1 MEPCLPTLADTYPD
15 CIGKSSDM
23 RVGEGTLYC
32 GRDSMKWQDFADAV
46 SLFVHVES
54 ATHRLSDVM
63 KTDQKFFN
71 LPDFFGDVH
80 TLGAALLVDATTNLF
95 RRSSDGRRQ
104 PRMSLEHLISKYSL
118 FAASQ
123 PRDTI
128 YAFLS
133 IAKDTKPRTI
143 DPTDAESDSQDV
155 ARLREGLKNLPHA
168 YALLKSW
175 FSKMTEM
182 QSYQVNYE
190 LPVPVV
196 YSDFI
201 QFSIE
206 RSLTTDATRALDIIC
221 RPWAR
226 RPRPGDDQAGS
237 MVQVNGIWIFRQP
250 SNRVTAEGDPL
261 PSWIPDLA
269 GAPFALVQHPHH
281 QLGAK
286 MYRKHADSLVGLPSP
301 GERNYSAAGS
311 RTVDFSRTHF
321 KARPDQREL
330 DFDSLDNKTKTVIAS
345 ALPRDTRSYLFG
357 PDAARKTG
365 MYLKVRDGHDT
376 SIEKRVSWTTWCT
389 TLISR
394 LRSLKLSSEESIS
407 AGQHEHVQ
415 ADKGMYYSMLVEG
428 FILDEI
434 GQIEHP
440 SPAGDIPYAWAPFGG
455 WDDMETEPPE
465 EFWRTLVADR
475 GPHGQNA
482 LTFYPRACKEAL
494 SRLKLTKPN
503 PLKTEHIISEGGC
516 TIVAEFLRRVQS
528 VIWNRRLMRT
538 KHLGHLGLSHHDS
551 REGDLIC
558 VLYGCSVPVVLRRV
572 EKTPGQ
578 ILNDV
583 LEDMKDSKALIWR
596 NYIRRK
602 RLRNYTS
609 GKKTSSKQ
617 PPKESS
623 SASHQQDRPPSNES
637 QMSSHERYYSLVAQ
651 ATRSLLHTTG
661 RSLTSI
667 MRRLG
672 KIAGRLAEGL
682 RTIWFW
688 SALSICIILSYL
700 LITRPMTDSSDGW
713 VHMLPYR
720 PATSPFS
727 TLLPTIWDDGDML
740 VHDII
745 IQLTAFTLIFGSI
758 ILVFEIAWSKL
769 MQRLAKRRR
778 LKTYKRQVSRSHDPR
793 HYYKLMGECYVH
805 QMMDGEAINWQAR
818 WEGLDDEEKERRK
831 PMVFEL
837 R

>member
-1 MEPCLPTLADTYPD
+1 MRTDT
-15 CIGKSSDM
+15 
-23 RVGEGTLYC
+23 RTGEGTLYC
-32 GRDSMKWQDFADAV
+32 GMDSMKWQDFADAV

-95 RRSSDGRRQ
+95 RRSSDGKRQ

-133 IAKDTKPRTI
+133 ISKDAKPQTI
-143 DPTDAESDSQDV
+143 DPTDAESDSQEV
-155 ARLREGLKNLPHA
+155 FRLREGLENLPHA

-182 QSYQVNYE
+182 QSYKVNYE

-196 YSDFI
+196 YSEFI

-237 MVQVNGIWIFRQP
+237 MIEVDGNRIFQQP
-250 SNRVTAEGDPL
+250 SNRLTAEGDPL
-261 PSWIPDLA
+261 PSWIPDLT

-321 KARPDQREL
+321 KARLDQREL
-330 DFDSLDNKTKTVIAS
+330 DFDSLDGRTKNVIAS
-345 ALPRDTRSYLFG
+345 ALPKESRISLFG
-357 PDAARKTG
+357 PQAARKAG
-365 MYLKVRDGHDT
+365 MHLTLQDGQKST
-376 SIEKRVSWTTWCT
+376 LEQSVSWKTKFKLLLAW
-389 TLISR
+389 
-394 LRSLKLSSEESIS
+394 LRALKLSPKKTVSS
-407 AGQHEHVQ
+407 AQHAGKQ
-415 ADKGMYYSMLVEG
+415 TDKGMYYSMLVEG

-440 SPAGDIPYAWAPFGG
+440 SPAGDIPYDWAPFGG
-455 WDDMETEPPE
+455 WDDLETEPPE

-494 SRLKLTKPN
+494 SRLNLTKPN

-572 EKTPGQ
+572 EKSPGQ
-578 ILNDV
+578 MLNDV
-583 LEDMKDSKALIWR
+583 LEDMKDAKALIWR
-596 NYIRRK
+596 NYIGRK
-602 RLRNYTS
+602 NLKQYAS
-609 GKKTSSKQ
+609 GKKTTPRLRHKIQ
-617 PPKESS
+617 DHQ
-623 SASHQQDRPPSNES
+623 SHQ
-637 QMSSHERYYSLVAQ
+637 
-651 ATRSLLHTTG
+651 
-661 RSLTSI
+661 
-667 MRRLG
+667 
-672 KIAGRLAEGL
+672 AEGL
-682 RTIWFW
+682 PKDDMQTWLRERLDILAALARQQLLHNTRHSLTLLMRRPIRFVRCLAQGLRNTWFW
-688 SALSICIILSYL
+688 GALSICTTIFYL
-700 LITRPMTDSSDGW
+700 LFTRPMADSSRGW
-713 VHMLPYR
+713 AHMLPYR
-720 PATSPFS
+720 PLDPPLSV
-727 TLLPTIWDDGDML
+727 LLSNKWDDGDIL
-740 VHDII
+740 IHDLS
-745 IQLTAFTLIFGSI
+745 IQLATFTLTLGSI
-758 ILVFEIAWSKL
+758 ILLFEIAWSNV
-769 MQRLAKRRR
+769 MQRMAKESR

-793 HYYKLMGECYVH
+793 HHYKLMGECYVH

-818 WEGLDDEEKERRK
+818 WEGLSDEEKERRK

>member
-1 MEPCLPTLADTYPD
+1 
-15 CIGKSSDM
+15 
-23 RVGEGTLYC
+23 
-32 GRDSMKWQDFADAV
+32 
-46 SLFVHVES
+46 
-54 ATHRLSDVM
+54 
-63 KTDQKFFN
+63 
-71 LPDFFGDVH
+71 
-80 TLGAALLVDATTNLF
+80 
-95 RRSSDGRRQ
+95 
-104 PRMSLEHLISKYSL
+104 MSLEHLISKYSL

-133 IAKDTKPRTI
+133 IAKDTKPQTI
-143 DPTDAESDSQDV
+143 DATDAESDSQEV
-155 ARLREGLKNLPHA
+155 SRLREGLKNLPHA

-182 QSYQVNYE
+182 QSYKVNYE

-196 YSDFI
+196 YSEFI

-237 MVQVNGIWIFRQP
+237 MVEVDGKMVFQQAA
-250 SNRVTAEGDPL
+250 NRLTAEGDPL
-261 PSWIPDLA
+261 PSWILDLA

-311 RTVDFSRTHF
+311 RTVDFSRSHF
-321 KARPDQREL
+321 KARPDQRQLEFDTL
-330 DFDSLDNKTKTVIAS
+330 DSRTKSVIAS
-345 ALPRDTRSYLFG
+345 ALPKESRINLFG
-357 PDAARKTG
+357 PEAARRAG
-365 MYLKVRDGHDT
+365 MYLKVRGDKDK
-376 SIEKRVSWTTWCT
+376 SIENRVPWTVWCKS
-389 TLISR
+389 LFSR
-394 LRSLKLSSEESIS
+394 LRSPRPSSEETVS
-407 AGQHEHVQ
+407 AAQKE
-415 ADKGMYYSMLVEG
+415 DKQTDRGMYYSMLVEG
-428 FILDEI
+428 FVLDEI

-455 WDDMETEPPE
+455 WDDVATEPPE
-465 EFWRTLVADR
+465 ELWRTLVADR

-558 VLYGCSVPVVLRRV
+558 VLYGCSAPVVLRKI
-572 EKTPGQ
+572 EKSPGQ

-583 LEDMKDSKALIWR
+583 LEDMKDAKALIWR

-602 RLRNYTS
+602 KLKNYAS
-609 GKKTSSKQ
+609 GKKTVSKQ
-617 PPKESS
+617 PQRQPP
-623 SASHQQDRPPSNES
+623 SASHQPGYSPSNDTK
-637 QMSSHERYYSLVAQ
+637 MSLRDQYYSLVAQ
-651 ATRSLLHTTG
+651 VTQNVLHTTE
-661 RSLTSI
+661 RSLISTI
-667 MRRLG
+667 CRLG
-672 KIAGRLAEGL
+672 KIAGRLAQGL
-682 RTIWFW
+682 RAIWFW
-688 SALSICIILSYL
+688 SALSICVFLFYL
-700 LITRPMTDSSDGW
+700 LLTRPMTDSSDGW

-720 PATSPFS
+720 PASPPFS
-727 TLLPTIWDDGDML
+727 TIPLTIWDDGDIF
-740 VHDII
+740 VHDIS

-758 ILVFEIAWSKL
+758 ILLFEIAWSKL
-769 MQRLAKRRR
+769 MQCIAKPWR

-818 WEGLDDEEKERRK
+818 WEGLNDEEKERRK